1 MRFIV
6 LFILLSF
13 PVIDLVVTMRFA
25 RWTGIPTLVWL
36 LASAA
41 VGTLLLRHERGGFRA
56 RTLGALRGD
65 QPLMR
70 GLVDSGRKVLAG
82 MLFILPGLLSDLL
95 AIALLLLPINLGR
108 QLATQTAGSGF
119 GDPLDGDYR
128 RID

>member
-1 MRFIV
+1 MRFVV

-13 PVIDLVVTMRFA
+13 PFIDLMVTLRFA
-25 RWTGIPTLVWL
+25 RWTGIPALIWIL
-36 LASAA
+36 LSAA
-41 VGTLLLRHERGGFRA
+41 VGTLVLRHERGGFRA

-70 GLVDSGRKVLAG
+70 GLVDSGRKVLAA
-82 MLFILPGLLSDLL
+82 MLFIVPGILSDLL

-108 QLATQTAGSGF
+108 RLAAQAAGGGF
-119 GDPLDGDYR
+119 GDSLDGDYR

>member
-1 MRFIV
+1 MRFVV

-13 PVIDLVVTMRFA
+13 PVIDLMVTLRFA
-25 RWTGIPTLVWL
+25 RWTEIPALVWIL
-36 LASAA
+36 VSAA

-70 GLVDSGRKVLAG
+70 GLVDSGRKVLAA
-82 MLFILPGLLSDLL
+82 MLFILPGILSDLL

-108 QLATQTAGSGF
+108 QLAAQAAAGGF
-119 GDPLDGDYR
+119 GDSLDGDYR

>member
-1 MRFIV
+1 MRFVV

-13 PVIDLVVTMRFA
+13 PVIDLMVTLRFA
-25 RWTGIPTLVWL
+25 RWTGIPALIWILV
-36 LASAA
+36 SAA

-70 GLVDSGRKVLAG
+70 GLVDSGRKVLAA
-82 MLFILPGLLSDLL
+82 MLFILPGILSDLL

-108 QLATQTAGSGF
+108 RLAAHATGGGF
-119 GDPLDGDYR
+119 GDSLDGDYR

>member
-1 MRFIV
+1 MRFVV
-6 LFILLSF
+6 LFILLAF
-13 PVIDLVVTMRFA
+13 PVIDLMVTMRFA

-41 VGTLLLRHERGGFRA
+41 IGTLLLRHERGGFRA

-82 MLFILPGLLSDLL
+82 MLFILPGVLSDVL
-95 AIALLLLPINLGR
+95 AILLLLLPINLGR
-108 QLATQTAGSGF
+108 HLATQTAGGGF
-119 GDPLDGDYR
+119 GDSLDGDYR
-128 RID
+128 RIE